1 MSVRKMRNKEHT
13 ICHTTSIKQM
23 CEYHALINSEK
34 HGVVLKV
41 MAWNVDFLYLCVFVY
56 SVPSYF
62 FSLCF
67 TVNTV
72 LFAALDAK

>member
-23 CEYHALINSEK
+23 CVYNALINSKK

-41 MAWNVDFLYLCVFVY
+41 MAWNVC
-56 SVPSYF
+56 
-62 FSLCF
+62 
-67 TVNTV
+67 T
-72 LFAALDAK
+72 